1 MAVKDIND
9 KGGVNGHPLEMLV
22 LDTQAK
28 PEIAINAAN
37 KLIEVDKVPL
47 IITAWSSVVKAVAPI
62 GNRTKTLELNMGANS
77 PDIANLGDYVYTVFP
92 LAEVDVTALAKY
104 TTEKLGKKRAA
115 VLYIN
120 NDTGIG
126 GAKIYRDVFT
136 AAGGEVVAFE
146 GYDPKATD
154 FTGVL
159 LKARVGNPDVVHIHG
174 LSELPQVIAQMRQ
187 LGMQQQ
193 ITSYSAGYNPKLL
206 SQLGPAAEGL
216 IVTSLAPTSAANPNV
231 AKLLEL
237 WKQVG
242 RFPER
247 AAVSAVC
254 VGFHH
259 RRGADLRL
267 GGQERPAA
275 DRRELPQGAAGDP
288 RIRPADDRQ
297 AGHQGRPSDRQAGLS
312 VCGEGQ
318 QVRPA
323 TITVAWAMTDPVI
336 LLQIL
341 WTGIAMSSYFVLFT
355 VAFAL
360 TLKVEKLWN
369 FAQAGLMGIA
379 FYAMFYT
386 LNAAHWPAV
395 ARRRRGGGAHRRGVR
410 RRRGVGDRGAAAAAF
425 QRADLLHLH
434 ADLLAARRLRAYP
447 DVRHRAGDD
456 LSQRDV
462 AGADR
467 RRRRGERLGF
477 AGGRRDLGAA
487 RGAVSG

>member
-1 MAVKDIND
+1 MTASIGRRTALSLPLVALAISAGGARAQQKEPFRFGALMPTTGPEAGYGLDFVKTYEMAVKDIND

-47 IITAWSSVVKAVAPI
+47 IITAWSSVVKAGAPI

-77 PDIANLGDYVYTVFP
+77 PEIANLGDYVYTVFP

-104 TTEKLGKKRAA
+104 TRAKLGKKRAA

-193 ITSYSAGYNPKLL
+193 ITTYSAGYNPKLL

-216 IVTSLAPTSAANPNV
+216 IVTSLAPTSASNPNV

-242 RFPER
+242 RFPNGLPYLQYAWDSTVVVAQVYGWVDKNGLPLTGENCR
-247 AAVSAVC
+247 KALLAIREFDLPMTGKLVIKDD
-254 VGFHH
+254 H
-259 RRGADLRL
+259 RIDKPVYLYVVKDNKFVL
-267 GGQERPAA
+267 L
-275 DRRELPQGAAGDP
+275 D
-288 RIRPADDRQ
+288 
-297 AGHQGRPSDRQAGLS
+297 
-312 VCGEGQ
+312 
-318 QVRPA
+318 
-323 TITVAWAMTDPVI
+323 TVA
-336 LLQIL
+336 
-341 WTGIAMSSYFVLFT
+341 
-355 VAFAL
+355 
-360 TLKVEKLWN
+360 
-369 FAQAGLMGIA
+369 
-379 FYAMFYT
+379 
-386 LNAAHWPAV
+386 
-395 ARRRRGGGAHRRGVR
+395 
-410 RRRGVGDRGAAAAAF
+410 
-425 QRADLLHLH
+425 
-434 ADLLAARRLRAYP
+434 
-447 DVRHRAGDD
+447 
-456 LSQRDV
+456 
-462 AGADR
+462 
-467 RRRRGERLGF
+467 
-477 AGGRRDLGAA
+477 
-487 RGAVSG
+487 

>member
-1 MAVKDIND
+1 MIASIGRRTALSLPLAALAVSTGRARAQQKEPFRFGALMPTTGPEAGYGLDFVKTYEMAVKDIND

-37 KLIEVDKVPL
+37 KLIDVDKVPL
-47 IITAWSSVVKAVAPI
+47 IITAWSSVVKAAAPV

-77 PDIANLGDYVYTVFP
+77 PEIANLGDYVYTVFP

-104 TTEKLGKKRAA
+104 TRAKLGKKRAA

-216 IVTSLAPTSAANPNV
+216 IVTSLAPTSASNPNV

-242 RFPER
+242 RFPNGLPYLQYAWDSTVVVAQVYGWVDKNGLPLTGENCR
-247 AAVSAVC
+247 KALLAIREFDLPMTGKLVIKDD
-254 VGFHH
+254 H
-259 RRGADLRL
+259 RIDKPVYLYVVKDNKFVL
-267 GGQERPAA
+267 L
-275 DRRELPQGAAGDP
+275 D
-288 RIRPADDRQ
+288 
-297 AGHQGRPSDRQAGLS
+297 
-312 VCGEGQ
+312 
-318 QVRPA
+318 
-323 TITVAWAMTDPVI
+323 TVA
-336 LLQIL
+336 
-341 WTGIAMSSYFVLFT
+341 
-355 VAFAL
+355 
-360 TLKVEKLWN
+360 
-369 FAQAGLMGIA
+369 
-379 FYAMFYT
+379 
-386 LNAAHWPAV
+386 
-395 ARRRRGGGAHRRGVR
+395 
-410 RRRGVGDRGAAAAAF
+410 
-425 QRADLLHLH
+425 
-434 ADLLAARRLRAYP
+434 
-447 DVRHRAGDD
+447 
-456 LSQRDV
+456 
-462 AGADR
+462 
-467 RRRRGERLGF
+467 
-477 AGGRRDLGAA
+477 
-487 RGAVSG
+487 